1 MSRER
6 DLVFG
11 ILAMRLKKLPPDAL
25 QPGRLETMLGGNGR
39 PLVAAGMLT
48 EADWSEIATLVQ
60 DTVASYGGDPAAALA
75 ALGGEEEIA
84 STLGSPSGDDAPTLA
99 TTPLHDTANAPTLA
113 TGGQVSL
120 EEMATRISDTASAAT
135 IVSAGPPPGV
145 MQATG
150 VIPAVQEHP
159 GRYEE
164 IRAFASGGMGKIW
177 LMHDSHLG
185 RDIALKQLLPDR
197 LSGATFAG
205 PPTAELMTIPIIAR
219 FLQEARITGQL
230 EHPSIIPVYELGYRA
245 DGSLYYTMKF
255 VRGRSMQQ
263 ALGDAKDIVDRLK
276 LLKHFQDLCYAI
288 AYAHSRGVIHRD
300 IKPLNVMIGE
310 FGETVAID
318 WGIAKVRGLQDIHEK
333 GLVDTVRAMRL
344 GGAEAT
350 EKTEYG
356 QTIGSPLY
364 MPPEQAGGDP
374 NAVDERSDVY
384 ALGAV
389 LYTILAG
396 QPPYKGMN
404 VREFLNK
411 VATTDPR
418 PIQEIEPMAP
428 KELIAVVNRAMQR
441 KPENRYQNA
450 KELVDEIE
458 QYLSGGLVSAY
469 EYKFSELVRRF
480 IKRHQRVLG
489 TAAAGTLAL
498 ITLAVFSYIRV
509 TQERN
514 ETRQK
519 LYYAN
524 TALAQNQINEQ
535 LMAGARKALAEA
547 PPLHRGWEWGHLQ
560 YLCNEDRATMKA
572 GGRFTAFA
580 GNRLITAT
588 TAGTIN
594 VTALDACTI
603 ERVLLEKSGF
613 NFAIA
618 TSADGRRAAVAMK
631 DAVLV
636 FDTDTGAERFRY
648 AETTPIPQ
656 DRRRYLALSP
666 GGDHVAA
673 LCGDRVAR
681 VWHIPD
687 AAAQF
692 TLPVEQEQ
700 GFGLFFSPAGDRLLV
715 ARAVFGD
722 TGWQRTFELFAL
734 PSGASMGRAIVPDP
748 NSVKDAAFSPDGAWL
763 AIGTDN
769 DIQVWNVSEWRQ
781 TRVVEGA
788 RFDHPGTLAFT
799 PDGSAIAAGTK
810 DGDVWLWPLNGAER
824 KGMQKAHAGMVMAIA
839 LSSDGRWL
847 ATGGSD
853 RAIRLWALPQLEL
866 RRTLRGHDSAVLSLA
881 FNADATRLASGEYDE
896 GTKLWDLSNE
906 LDATPAGDRPAVA
919 AAAGRIATKRGSMAE
934 VWDIASG
941 RRIATLAG
949 HGGNLKSVA
958 LRADGAA
965 ALTIAREGGND
976 VLRIWEP
983 LGGEP
988 RAIPLEKNT
997 DEAFFAAAPLLV
1009 LRQGASLAFFDA
1021 ITGAPRGETPNI
1033 EHVVLS
1039 PSGARVAHATQD
1051 PQDKSLR
1058 HLSVIALPA
1067 MDTIATCAVQS
1078 RGSLKFAFS
1087 PDETRLAIGPMPE
1100 EGAETPALLWEFGG
1114 SAPPL
1119 PLAPQRFQ
1127 ATAFAFDPQHGRL
1140 ATGFAGQGAIA
1151 LYDRN
1156 PARPPRIFTGHAGPI
1171 TDLAFSP
1178 DGQRLVSASLDA
1190 TFKIWDVVY
1199 TGENR
1204 VILTLQSSART
1215 AAGQVL
1221 MPRRVVF
1228 DPAAAWLLTLT
1239 DDSAPPFLLRAFPY
1253 TETAYPGRP
1262 DQPLQ
1267 ERIEAFKR
1275 ARS

>member
-11 ILAMRLKKLPPDAL
+11 ILAMRLKKLPPNAL
-25 QPGRLETMLGGNGR
+25 DPGKLETMLGGNGR

-48 EADWSEIATLVQ
+48 ESDWNEIASLVQ

-75 ALGGEEEIA
+75 ALGGEDEIV
-84 STLGSPSGDDAPTLA
+84 STIGARGGDDEATLA
-99 TTPLHDTANAPTLA
+99 TTPLHDTANAPTIA
-113 TGGQVSL
+113 TGAQVSP

-145 MQATG
+145 LESTG

-159 GRYEE
+159 GRYKE
-164 IRAFASGGMGKIW
+164 IRAFAAGGMGKIW

-197 LSGATFAG
+197 LPGATFTG

-333 GLVDTVRAMRL
+333 GLTDTVRAMRL

-404 VREFLNK
+404 VREFLNN
-411 VATTDPR
+411 VATMDPR

-469 EYKFSELVRRF
+469 EYRFSELVRRF
-480 IKRHQRVLG
+480 IKRHQRVLA

-498 ITLAVFSYIRV
+498 IVLAVFSYVRV

-547 PPLHRGWEWGHLQ
+547 PALHRGWEWGHLQ
-560 YLCNEDRATMKA
+560 YLCNEDLATLKV
-572 GGRFTAFA
+572 GGRFAAFA
-580 GNRLITAT
+580 GDRLVTAT

-594 VTALDACTI
+594 VTALGKYTL
-603 ERVLLEKSGF
+603 ERALLEKSGF

-618 TSADGRRAAVAMK
+618 ASRGGNLAAVATK
-631 DAVLV
+631 DAVIL
-636 FDTDTGAERFRY
+636 FDTLSGAERFRY
-648 AETTPIPQ
+648 AETAPIPQ

-666 GGDHVAA
+666 GGERLAA

-681 VWHIPD
+681 VWQSSD
-687 AAAQF
+687 GAELFA
-692 TLPVEQEQ
+692 LPVEQEQ
-700 GFGLFFSPAGDRLLV
+700 GFGLFFNPAGDRLLV
-715 ARAVFGD
+715 ARALFGD
-722 TGWQRTFELFAL
+722 TGWERTFEVFSL
-734 PSGASMGRAIVPDP
+734 PSGASLGRARVPDP

-769 DIQVWNVSEWRQ
+769 DLQVWNVEEWRQ
-781 TRVVEGA
+781 IRAIEGV
-788 RFDHPGTLAFT
+788 RFDHPGTLAFA

-810 DGDVWLWPLNGAER
+810 DGDVWLWPLDAAER
-824 KGMQKAHAGMVMAIA
+824 SGFPKAHAGMIMAVA
-839 LSSDGRWL
+839 VSNDGRWL

-853 RAIRLWALPQLEL
+853 RAIRLWALPGLEL

-881 FNADATRLASGEYDE
+881 FNADSTRLASGEYDE
-896 GTKLWDLSNE
+896 LAKVWDLRCE

-919 AAAGRIATKRGSMAE
+919 AAAGRIATKQGDRGE
-934 VWDIASG
+934 VWDIATG
-941 RRIATLAG
+941 RRIAALEG
-949 HGGNLKSVA
+949 HGGNLKSIA
-958 LRADGAA
+958 LRPDGNA
-965 ALTIAREGGND
+965 ALTVAREGKRD
-976 VLRIWEP
+976 VLRLWEP
-983 LGGEP
+983 LGGP
-988 RAIPLEKNT
+988 ARVFPLENNT
-997 DEAFFAAAPLLV
+997 DEALFAAPPLIL
-1009 LRQGASLAFFDA
+1009 LRQGTRLALLDA
-1021 ITGAPRGETPNI
+1021 GSGTLQDEITDI
-1033 EHVVLS
+1033 ENLLLS
-1039 PSGARVAHATQD
+1039 PSGTLLAHAAQD
-1051 PQDKSLR
+1051 PVDKSLR
-1058 HLSVIALPA
+1058 RLAVRALPA
-1067 MDTIATCAVQS
+1067 NSTVAAREVKS
-1078 RGSLKFAFS
+1078 RGSLKYAFS
-1087 PDETRLAIGPMPE
+1087 PDEKRLLIGPMPD
-1100 EGAETPALLWEFGG
+1100 EGGEAAAMLWTFEGNT
-1114 SAPPL
+1114 APV
-1119 PLAPQRFQ
+1119 PLAAQRFQ
-1127 ATAFAFDPQHGRL
+1127 ATAFAFDAHSGRI
-1140 ATGFAGQGAIA
+1140 ATGFAGQGLIA
-1151 LYDRN
+1151 LYESTLS
-1156 PARPPRIFTGHAGPI
+1156 RPPRIFAGHAGPI

-1178 DGQRLVSASLDA
+1178 DGHRLVSASLDA

-1239 DDSAPPFLLRAFPY
+1239 DDSAPPYLLRAFPY
-1253 TETAYPGRP
+1253 RDAAYPGTA

-1267 ERIEAFKR
+1267 ERIEAYKR